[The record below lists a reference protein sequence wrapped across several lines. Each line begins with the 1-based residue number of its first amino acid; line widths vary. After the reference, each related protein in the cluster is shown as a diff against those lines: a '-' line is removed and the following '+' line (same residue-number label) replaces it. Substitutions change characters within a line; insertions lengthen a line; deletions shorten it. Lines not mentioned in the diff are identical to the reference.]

1 MPYSL
6 AVKNKTRAFIDLYG
20 AGIINAIKGTN
31 LFFATVVAQ
40 KCLES
45 GYGESSLSKEDFNF
59 GGIKYAPK
67 LTGVIGYSLRDT
79 TEFINGK
86 KVRVKAKFSKFKDAE
101 SGIRATIQVLL
112 AERYTTARNTAK
124 TAKEQVLLIAKAGY
138 TTTPPEQYL
147 KALSGI
153 IEATQD
159 YVQIGRVSA

>member
-6 AVKNKTRAFIDLYG
+6 AVKNKTREFIDLYG

-45 GYGESSLSKEDFNF
+45 GYGASLLAKEDFNF

-67 LTGVIGYSLRDT
+67 LAGVIGYTVRDT
-79 TEFINGK
+79 AEYIGGK
-86 KVRVKAKFSKFKDAE
+86 KVIVKQKFSKFKDAE

-112 AERYTTARNTAK
+112 ADRYKNARDNAK
-124 TAKEQVLLIAKAGY
+124 TAKEQVLMIARAGY
-138 TTTPPEQYL
+138 TTTPAEKYL
-147 KALSGI
+147 ASLSGI

-159 YVQIGRVSA
+159 YVQIGRVTK